1 MTLRVDCFSLVAQL
15 MPQRFTI
22 FRCEVADYLVVK
34 DLDNDFEIM
43 LPYYGLTTAE
53 DAARLISDRVTTYQ
67 TLLASW
73 HGNHTLVWC

>member
-1 MTLRVDCFSLVAQL
+1 MSFRVDCFALVAQL

-22 FRCEVADYLVVK
+22 FNLAYADYLVIQ
-34 DLDNDFEIM
+34 DLDNGFEIM
-43 LPYYGLTTAE
+43 LPYYGLTTPQ

-73 HGNHTLVWC
+73 HGNHKLVWC